1 MCCGIKT
8 TSQILH
14 ITGWRANCRIHHR
27 GSRSVW
33 TTLTK
38 TAIVIGDCL
47 GSLSVAGVEHSGKKQ
62 LGEERV
68 DFVLQSTLEGIW
80 GKDSRQAPLGRNQ
93 STDVKGSLLTCST
106 WLAQSGFLFY
116 PRPPARGGTAPC
128 GPLHL
133 STAVINNN
141 KKCFTDLLIGNLAEA
156 FSQRQFGFPE
166 KYHMCQVNK
175 KLNRKERGLDFDICR
190 QVNTVWTEN

>member
-1 MCCGIKT
+1 MIKKLVERSHSWWGHTCCTVRKNFQESLWPGREEAMCCGMKT

-38 TAIVIGDCL
+38 STIVIGDCL
-47 GSLSVAGVEHSGKKQ
+47 GSLSVAGIEHSDKKQ

-68 DFVLQSTLEGIW
+68 AFVLQSTLEGIW

-93 STDVKGSLLTCST
+93 SIDVKGSLLTCST
-106 WLAQSGFLFY
+106 WLAQSGSY
-116 PRPPARGGTAPC
+116 STQD
-128 GPLHL
+128 HL
-133 STAVINNN
+133 PIVVQLQVGHSI
-141 KKCFTDLLIGNLAEA
+141 FPQQSLIIIKNA
-156 FSQRQFGFPE
+156 SQ
-166 KYHMCQVNK
+166 
-175 KLNRKERGLDFDICR
+175 IC
-190 QVNTVWTEN
+190 W